1 MKKRK
6 KIILAKPGLDGH
18 DRGIQIVAS
27 ALKEGGMDVVYLGL
41 RQTPEAIVDSAVQN
55 KADVIAVSI
64 LTGSHMTVFR
74 KILRLLKEKG
84 IRHILV
90 TGGGIIP
97 EEDRRELSRLG
108 VGRLFGPGTPLEEI
122 VSYIKNWKGP
132 PP

>member
-6 KIILAKPGLDGH
+6 KIVLAKPGLDGH

-41 RQTPEAIVDSAVQN
+41 RQTPEAIVEAAIQN

-64 LTGSHMTVFR
+64 LTGSHMTTFR
-74 KILRLLKEKG
+74 KILKLLKERGVK
-84 IRHILV
+84 HILV

-97 EEDRRELSRLG
+97 EEDQRELSRLG